1 MGLHFAKCTLCNC
14 DVGWDDKAVPA
25 VCNECEIAILRQAL
39 EWCSEYVFAVTF
51 DCGDFQDEMV
61 RLGLLKSVPASEQQ
75 KAEYDVDDMPM
86 RRTRLL
92 WRAIDWVWK

>member
-39 EWCSEYVFAVTF
+39 EWCSEIAFAGM
-51 DCGDFQDEMV
+51 DIDGGEFQAEMV
-61 RLGLLKSVPASEQQ
+61 RLGLLITVPASE
-75 KAEYDVDDMPM
+75 
-86 RRTRLL
+86 
-92 WRAIDWVWK
+92 